1 MLTFEEFDVN
11 DQDNVSLK
19 WTKWLFSI
27 EKYMTRQR
35 IIDDGD
41 KILELFLHGGYDLE
55 QLYRQ
60 YTDPNGEPDNYETV
74 IKKSMITSILKQV
87 CT

>member
-1 MLTFEEFDVN
+1 
-11 DQDNVSLK
+11 
-19 WTKWLFSI
+19 
-27 EKYMTRQR
+27 MTRQR